1 MGVLAD
7 LPQIGFTIGIGHPVA
22 GLDLDLLVDL
32 ILKNLF
38 EVVVFHGIAIKCKFI
53 KN

>member
-1 MGVLAD
+1 
-7 LPQIGFTIGIGHPVA
+7 
-22 GLDLDLLVDL
+22 LVDL

-38 EVVVFHGIAIKCKFI
+38 EIVVFHGIAIKCKFI